1 MKGTTGCSRS
11 TMALACIV
19 VLTLMAGSVWAQ
31 SPLKTGDNAPD
42 LNVSYWLDVPEF
54 TSFSEVRGDVIL
66 LKAWGSN

>member
-1 MKGTTGCSRS
+1 MLRI
-11 TMALACIV
+11 ALLAAA
-19 VLTLMAGSVWAQ
+19 LLMAGSAWAQ
-31 SPLKTGDNAPD
+31 SPLKTGDTAPD

>member
-1 MKGTTGCSRS
+1 MLRI
-11 TMALACIV
+11 ALLAAA
-19 VLTLMAGSVWAQ
+19 LLMAGSVWAQ